1 MPVLPPFLVI
11 PLLRSHLSLPVAPF
25 SATHPPLVIMAAV
38 ASPTSVPA
46 TNDEPLALL
55 TGECPAGDKV
65 WASLL
70 ASNAQFATAGERPP
84 AEGVSVTHRGSL
96 AGGQSPSA
104 VVVTCADSRL
114 SPELLFARGL
124 GELFVIRTAGNTTG
138 DDSTVASVEYAV
150 KNLGASLVVLLGHTK
165 CGAVGAAVATEA
177 DPDAMAEQ
185 PRTLAAFVKEKLL
198 APVQAVKLRGDADE
212 SGFVAACEV
221 ENVHHAVR
229 TLLTTSGWLAKTRV
243 GGGVKVVGAMY
254 QLETGV
260 VEEC

>member
-1 MPVLPPFLVI
+1 
-11 PLLRSHLSLPVAPF
+11 
-25 SATHPPLVIMAAV
+25 MAAV
-38 ASPTSVPA
+38 ESPTSVPA
-46 TNDEPLALL
+46 TNDEPLTVL
-55 TGECPAGDKV
+55 TGDCPAGDKV

-70 ASNAQFATAGERPP
+70 TSNALFASVGERPP
-84 AEGVSVTHRGSL
+84 VEGVSVTHRGSL

-124 GELFVIRTAGNTTG
+124 GELFVIRTAGNTTS

-150 KNLGASLVVLLGHTK
+150 KNLGASLVVVLGHTK
-165 CGAVGAAVATEA
+165 CGAVGAAVATAA

-185 PRTLAAFVKEKLL
+185 PRTLAAFVKDKLL
-198 APVQAVKLRGDADE
+198 APVQAIKQRGDVDE
-212 SGFVAACEV
+212 SDFVSACEV

-243 GGGVKVVGAMY
+243 AGRVKVVGAMY
-254 QLETGV
+254 SLATGLV
-260 VEEC
+260 VEC